1 MSHPHT
7 VACWRTLPPRNPV
20 GALMAVALLTACNW
34 DDTSPTAAPPPP
46 PNILPYV
53 TESAAQGLNAKGEF
67 DLAPARA
74 PADLPILTP
83 GRARE
88 LAIAEMKTF
97 GHHFRPG
104 YERAHGAP
112 VDLSSLKAD
121 PEVLFVQTSYERF
134 PDGYIRTMRN
144 YFGPFYLV
152 TFRSRGIPVVTS
164 AVSAYAVE
172 LDVDETGRL
181 LGINGAG
188 GASFVTSGIPL
199 DSTQRN
205 PPPRI
210 SAEQAVELVGRR
222 TGARTARTPRL
233 AAVRYP
239 RSFTLESPTEAL
251 WQLELDREVPV
262 RASRGTRSVR
272 TRTLFVRGD
281 RTLLVPAEVQPTVFR
296 APAFRADANGLP
308 IKPGEQVDL
317 RILAGQPTI
326 FEEVT
331 LDETGR

>member
-1 MSHPHT
+1 
-7 VACWRTLPPRNPV
+7 V
-20 GALMAVALLTACNW
+20 AVALLTACNW
-34 DDTSPTAAPPPP
+34 DDTSPTAAPQTP

-53 TESAAQGLNAKGEF
+53 TESAAQSLNAKGEF
-67 DLAPARA
+67 ILAPARA

-88 LAIAEMKTF
+88 LAVAEMKTF

-121 PEVLFVQTSYERF
+121 PEVLFVETSYERF
-134 PDGYIRTMRN
+134 PDGYIRTERN
-144 YFGPFYLV
+144 YFGPYYLV

-181 LGINGAG
+181 RIGNDAG
-188 GASFVTSGIPL
+188 GNAFATRGIPL

-239 RSFTLESPTEAL
+239 GGFTLESPTEAL
-251 WQLELDREVPV
+251 WQLELDREVSV
-262 RASRGTRSVR
+262 RATKGTRSTR
-272 TRTLFVRGD
+272 TRALFVRGD
-281 RTLLVPAEVQPTVFR
+281 RKLLVPAEVQPTVFR
-296 APAFRADANGLP
+296 VPAFRADANGFP